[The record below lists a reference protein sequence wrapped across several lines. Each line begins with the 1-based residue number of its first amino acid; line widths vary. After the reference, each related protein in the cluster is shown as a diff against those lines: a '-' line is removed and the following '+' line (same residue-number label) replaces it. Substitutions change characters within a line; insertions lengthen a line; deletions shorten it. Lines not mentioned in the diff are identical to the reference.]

1 MSAEPKRL
9 QKQAVE
15 EMQKRIEQAGY
26 TVSYSNYG
34 LYIWNLEGFYMG
46 FFLWKKELGWTFYV
60 AYPVVHTED
69 EFEMALEEL
78 ARSQTALREA
88 QSKWYA
94 YKKSKSRRR
103 WREYLGVIAG
113 YQMRDVTSEED

>member
-1 MSAEPKRL
+1 MSADPKRL

-15 EMQKRIEQAGY
+15 KMQTRLEKAGY
-26 TVSYSNYG
+26 TVQYSNYS
-34 LYIWNLEGFYMG
+34 LYLWTTEGFYLG
-46 FFLWKKELGWTFYV
+46 FFQWCKKLGGWTLCV
-60 AYPVVHTED
+60 AHPVVRTED
-69 EFEMALEEL
+69 EFDMALDEL
-78 ARSQTALREA
+78 DRSQTALRES

-113 YQMRDVTSEED
+113 YQMRDVT